1 MQIDIKIKKDN
12 PELEWKC
19 NHSTDAC
26 FDIQYNENTVVPA
39 KGKAIVSTGV
49 YMEIPVGYMMQV
61 KPRSGLAAKF
71 GIDTG
76 AGVIDCDYRG
86 EIKIVLF
93 NHSNEDFEIKQYDR
107 IAQGE
112 IRPVYTA
119 NFITVDEHEE
129 TTRGDKGFGS
139 SGV

>member
-1 MQIDIKIKKDN
+1 
-12 PELEWKC
+12 
-19 NHSTDAC
+19 
-26 FDIQYNENTVVPA
+26 
-39 KGKAIVSTGV
+39 
-49 YMEIPVGYMMQV
+49 MEIPVGYMMQV

-71 GIDTG
+71 AIDTG

-93 NHSNEDFEIKQYDR
+93 NHSNDDFEIKQYDR

-119 NFITVDEHEE
+119 NFITVDEHDE
-129 TTRGDKGFGS
+129 TTRGSKGFGS
-139 SGV
+139 SGL